1 MSTIQKNKISSCL
14 WFDNQAEQAARYY
27 TSIFKNSKIGRI
39 ARYGKEG
46 FEIHKKPA
54 GSVLTVE
61 FWLEDQEF
69 LALNGGPDF
78 KFNESVS
85 FVVHCDSQEEIDRYW
100 EKLSEGGDKNSQ
112 QCGWMKDKFGLSWQV
127 VPRALS
133 DMITDPDIEKSDRVM
148 KALMQMKKLDLAAL
162 QAAYQGLGAGSV
174 KNKPVMTA

>member
-1 MSTIQKNKISSCL
+1 MATIQKNKISSCL

-69 LALNGGPDF
+69 LALNGGQISNSTSQFPLSSTAIRR
-78 KFNESVS
+78 KKSTYWKS
-85 FVVHCDSQEEIDRYW
+85 F
-100 EKLSEGGDKNSQ
+100 EGGDKNSQ
-112 QCGWMKDKFGLSWQV
+112 QCGWLKDKFGLSWQV
-127 VPRALS
+127 VP
-133 DMITDPDIEKSDRVM
+133 
-148 KALMQMKKLDLAAL
+148 
-162 QAAYQGLGAGSV
+162 GAF
-174 KNKPVMTA
+174 